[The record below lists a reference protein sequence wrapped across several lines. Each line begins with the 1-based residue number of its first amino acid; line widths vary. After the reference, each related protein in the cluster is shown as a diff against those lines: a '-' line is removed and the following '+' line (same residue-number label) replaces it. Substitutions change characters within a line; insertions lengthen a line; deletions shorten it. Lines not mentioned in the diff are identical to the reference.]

1 MDGYSFVRCHGT
13 ELRSRRDND
22 NDDQARERGTWNLNT
37 RLQVITEGLCPVHHR
52 IGRHLSLIVFPQPIT
67 IILMMMMVMMP
78 FVQNMGLLSRRLIEE
93 TIYNPLQKIN

>member
-22 NDDQARERGTWNLNT
+22 NDDQTRERGTWNLNT
-37 RLQVITEGLCPVHHR
+37 RLQVISEWLCRCVHHR

-67 IILMMMMVMMP
+67 IILMMMVMMP

-93 TIYNPLQKIN
+93 TIFNHLQQIN